1 MKERAV
7 WTEADVER
15 VIETLKTEYGFWD
28 AYVEGEIKYKQI
40 EPEISQWIRMTMR
53 RLYPNPSFDELTD
66 LVILF
71 RDRVREQLGL
81 EL

>member
-1 MKERAV
+1 MNERAV

-28 AYVEGEIKYKQI
+28 AYVEGEIRYKKI
-40 EPEISQWIRMTMR
+40 EPEISQWIRLTMR

-66 LVILF
+66 LVILL
-71 RDRVREQLGL
+71 RDRVRARLRL